1 MVGKLTNLSWINI
14 TSMSNIPFSGPY
26 ASYLTTIS
34 ILNLQLMISTQFTD
48 QECLDWE
55 KSFRIDLEKTNTSI
69 VTDPITERLKD
80 APLFILNELRLSSIS
95 TAIINFTSTTE
106 HYIKDILE
114 LSLTRNDSLRKKAF
128 SSFNISA
135 LELEEFESI
144 NAIKKKLFKS
154 LSSEHSKGQLFSN
167 KFKKA
172 NSFLNIEN
180 QNSNSDIYESLGSIW
195 RLRNKIA
202 HSNTGFLKKLEI
214 HTKSGIKLLNKEP
227 TKDEYLH
234 FSIDFL
240 KIIDEFTKFL
250 KIWDNDVLEK
260 WNANSFIK

>member
-1 MVGKLTNLSWINI
+1 
-14 TSMSNIPFSGPY
+14 MSSTPFSGPY
-26 ASYLTTIS
+26 SSYLTTIS

-55 KSFRIDLEKTNTSI
+55 KSLRIDLEKANTAI

-80 APLFILNELRLSSIS
+80 APLFLLNELRLSSIS

-114 LSLTRNDSLRKKAF
+114 LSLQRNDGLRKKAF
-128 SSFNISA
+128 SNCNISA

-144 NAIKKKLFKS
+144 DEIKKKLFKS
-154 LSSEHSKGQLFSN
+154 ISSENSKGQLFSN

-172 NSFLNIEN
+172 NSFLNIKSHN
-180 QNSNSDIYESLGSIW
+180 NGSNIFQNLDSIW

-214 HTKSGIKLLNKEP
+214 NTNSGTKVLNKEP
-227 TKDEYLH
+227 EKDEYLN
-234 FSIDFL
+234 FSIEFL

-250 KIWDNDVLEK
+250 KKWDNSVLVK
-260 WNANSFIK
+260 WPANSFVN